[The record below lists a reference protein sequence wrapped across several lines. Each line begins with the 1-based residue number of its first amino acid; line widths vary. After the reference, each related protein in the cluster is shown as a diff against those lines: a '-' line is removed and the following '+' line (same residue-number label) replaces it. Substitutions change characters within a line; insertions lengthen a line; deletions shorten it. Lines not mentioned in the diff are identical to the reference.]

1 MKIKKIYME
10 NFGKFN
16 KFELDFKDN
25 INIIFG
31 DNEKGKTTI
40 LAFIYMM
47 FYGSNSQKR
56 DISNNLRKKYMTWGK
71 EQVKGYI
78 IFEYKKI
85 EYRLDRIFGKQKKDD
100 FMKLSYN
107 KNFEDIQ
114 FEGQPGEFLFNIS
127 EDLFYRLVYLSSE
140 HQIFSDELSK
150 IDIHQRF
157 LNLVNSMDENISYSE
172 SIEKI
177 ENKIQEISKKNKGEL
192 FIKNNELESQFLVY
206 EESLK
211 NENEKIKLQKEIKV
225 LELEKESILIKLEK
239 NKILDKK
246 IHEKKLVE
254 EKLNSKQKELIL
266 IKENANLELKI
277 KKRYRFRSLILS
289 IVFIFLASLAVSVL
303 FNNYLF
309 LGGGFL
315 IVLVIYIFSGLFKEN
330 YQIENYSIDDIV
342 KNISNLEKDFIER
355 NNQIN
360 LEKSKRGNFD
370 EEILIQKL
378 ENINNAINVKNA
390 EFIFVQSKY
399 KEPSILK
406 NNINSIRKQI
416 ENLEYRLKV
425 LNFTKEEIKNAY
437 SEMERDFTP
446 VLNEKMNSLVS
457 FITENKYKKLVVSR
471 DFEVFFENENKDII
485 SYKYLSSGTIEQLY
499 FCLKIILNNMIFEG
513 DSLFLLDDI
522 FIKYDKKRFDK
533 VFDLLF
539 DKKIDYSQILYFTC
553 NDRFENHKN
562 INLIQL

>member
-390 EFIFVQSKY
+390 EFISVQSKY

>member
-31 DNEKGKTTI
+31 ENEKGKTTI

-107 KNFEDIQ
+107 KNFENIQ

-390 EFIFVQSKY
+390 EFISVQSKY

>member
-303 FNNYLF
+303 FNNFLF

-390 EFIFVQSKY
+390 EFISVQSKY

-446 VLNEKMNSLVS
+446 VLNEKMNILVS

>member
-303 FNNYLF
+303 FNNFLF

-390 EFIFVQSKY
+390 EFISVQSKY

>member
-31 DNEKGKTTI
+31 ENEKGKTTI

-390 EFIFVQSKY
+390 EFISVQSKY

>member
-31 DNEKGKTTI
+31 ENEKGKTTI

-303 FNNYLF
+303 FNNFLF

-390 EFIFVQSKY
+390 EFISVQSKY

-446 VLNEKMNSLVS
+446 VLNEKMNILVS